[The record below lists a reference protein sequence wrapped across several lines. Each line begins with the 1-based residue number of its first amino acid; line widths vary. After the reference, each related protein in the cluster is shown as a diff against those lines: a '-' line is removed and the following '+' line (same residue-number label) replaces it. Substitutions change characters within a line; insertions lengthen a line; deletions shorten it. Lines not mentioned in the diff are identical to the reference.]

1 MKLLRVWIPNLAISL
16 NLAMV
21 IVVYLDMR
29 NPMMGFLS
37 GAPFPVLVGCAC
49 LCSVLSAAT
58 LYGDWRKKGN
68 RGIFAEKNLD

>member
-16 NLAMV
+16 NLAVV

-37 GAPFPVLVGCAC
+37 GAPFPVLVGCSC
-49 LCSVLSAAT
+49 ICSVLSAAR
-58 LYGDWRKKGN
+58 LYGDWRRKAN
-68 RGIFAEKNLD
+68 RSNSSEKNLE